1 MGQMNADKRT
11 EAFQTPALVRL
22 RVEIPKG
29 RISVTAA
36 ETAETTIVL
45 TAAHGDDRAR
55 ELIAEAEV
63 TQNGNDILVR
73 VRREHRIMFGWGG
86 DIEAEIRAPLGSAVH
101 LNTGAGRIETVGRLG
116 EAEAHT
122 GAGSV
127 RLDAASEVKARTGAG
142 SITIAEV
149 SGSADLRSGSG
160 KIELG
165 RVGADTKITTGAGDI
180 EVGEAGDSVEAFTA
194 AGAVKVR
201 RADHG
206 RVRAKTMAGRV
217 SIGVAKGSAAYLD
230 ISTMSGR
237 VHSELDASEAPADG
251 DKRVELIIRTM
262 SGDVNLARA

>member
-1 MGQMNADKRT
+1 MGQMNPDKRT
-11 EAFQTPALVRL
+11 ETFQTPGLIRL

-36 ETAETTIVL
+36 ETGETTIVL
-45 TAAHGDDRAR
+45 TAAHGDGLAR
-55 ELIAEAEV
+55 ELIAEAEIA
-63 TQNGNDILVR
+63 QSGEDILVR
-73 VRREHRIMFGWGG
+73 IRRERRIMFGWGG

-101 LNTGAGRIETVGRLG
+101 LSTGAGRIGTSGRFG
-116 EAEAHT
+116 EVEAHT

-127 RLDAASEVKARTGAG
+127 RLDAAADVKARSGAG
-142 SITIAEV
+142 SISIAEV
-149 SGSADLRSGSG
+149 SGSADVKSGSG
-160 KIELG
+160 KIEVG
-165 RVGADTKITTGAGDI
+165 RVGADTRVTTGAGDI

-194 AGAVKVR
+194 AGAVSVR

-217 SIGVAKGSAAYLD
+217 SVGVAKGSAAYLD

-237 VHSELDASEAPADG
+237 VHSELDAGEPPADG
-251 DKRVELIIRTM
+251 EKRVELIIRTM